1 MVNPGSIRVNP
12 GEFYPGRKQGP
23 ILEDF
28 KHNGSKWAT
37 GMKSG
42 KVSSTT
48 TVQSGEREIDSRKKQ
63 QKI

>member
-48 TVQSGEREIDSRKKQ
+48 TVQSGERN
-63 QKI
+63 